1 MTAQKIKLTSDE
13 MKYIALFESMTGA
26 TARDCIID
34 EKMGRIIFLTKP
46 GEMGLAIGKGGRNIN
61 MLKRMTGKQI
71 EVVEYSDSPE
81 KLIRNSLSPANVKE
95 IRLTEKSDKKI
106 AVVEVDPKDKSVAIG
121 KNGRNIEKARMLA
134 KRYFQIDHVI
144 II

>member
-1 MTAQKIKLTSDE
+1 
-13 MKYIALFESMTGA
+13 
-26 TARDCIID
+26 
-34 EKMGRIIFLTKP
+34 
-46 GEMGLAIGKGGRNIN
+46 
-61 MLKRMTGKQI
+61 MTGKQI
-71 EVVEYSDSPE
+71 ELVEYSDTPE

-106 AVVEVDPKDKSVAIG
+106 AVVEVDPKDKSIAIG
-121 KNGRNIEKARMLA
+121 KNGRNIEKTRMLA

>member
-1 MTAQKIKLTSDE
+1 LTAQKIKLTSDE

-106 AVVEVDPKDKSVAIG
+106 AVVEVDPKDKSIAIG
-121 KNGRNIEKARMLA
+121 KNGRNIEKTRMLA

>member
-1 MTAQKIKLTSDE
+1 LTAQKIKLTSDE

>member
-1 MTAQKIKLTSDE
+1 

>member
-1 MTAQKIKLTSDE
+1 MTAQRIKLTSDE

-46 GEMGLAIGKGGRNIN
+46 GDMGLAIGKGGRNIN
-61 MLKRMTGKQI
+61 TLKKMTGKQI
-71 EVVEYSDSPE
+71 ELVEYSDTPE
-81 KLIRNSLSPANVKE
+81 KLIKNSLSPANVKE
-95 IRLTEKSDKKI
+95 IRLTEKSDRKI
-106 AVVEVDPKDKSVAIG
+106 AVVEVDPKDKSIAIG
-121 KNGRNIEKARMLA
+121 KNGRNIEKTRMLA

>member
-1 MTAQKIKLTSDE
+1 MTAQRIKLTSDE

-46 GEMGLAIGKGGRNIN
+46 GDMGLAIGKGGRNIN
-61 MLKRMTGKQI
+61 TLKKMTGKQI
-71 EVVEYSDSPE
+71 ELVEYSDTPE

-95 IRLTEKSDKKI
+95 IRLTEKSDRRI
-106 AVVEVDPKDKSVAIG
+106 AVVEVDPKDKSIAIG
-121 KNGRNIEKARMLA
+121 KNGRNIEKTRMLA

>member
-1 MTAQKIKLTSDE
+1 MTAQRIKLTSDE
-13 MKYIALFESMTGA
+13 MKYIALFESITGA

-34 EKMGRIIFLTKP
+34 EKMTRIIFLTKP
-46 GEMGLAIGKGGRNIN
+46 GDMGLAIGKGGRNIN
-61 MLKRMTGKQI
+61 ILKKMTGKQV
-71 EVVEYSDSPE
+71 ELVEYSDTPE

-95 IRLTEKSDKKI
+95 IRLTEKSDRKI
-106 AVVEVDPKDKSVAIG
+106 AVVEVDPKDKSIAIG
-121 KNGRNIEKARMLA
+121 KNGRNIERTRMLA

>member
-1 MTAQKIKLTSDE
+1 MTAQRIKLTSDE

-46 GEMGLAIGKGGRNIN
+46 GDMGLAIGKGGRNIN
-61 MLKRMTGKQI
+61 TLKKMTGKQI
-71 EVVEYSDSPE
+71 ELVEYSDTPE

-95 IRLTEKSDKKI
+95 IRLTEKSDRKI
-106 AVVEVDPKDKSVAIG
+106 AVVEVDPKDKSIAIG
-121 KNGRNIEKARMLA
+121 KNGRNIEKTRMLA

>member
-1 MTAQKIKLTSDE
+1 MTAQRIKLTSDE

-46 GEMGLAIGKGGRNIN
+46 GDMGLAIGKGGRNIN
-61 MLKRMTGKQI
+61 TLKKMTGKQI
-71 EVVEYSDSPE
+71 ELVEYSDTPE
-81 KLIRNSLSPANVKE
+81 KLIKNSLSPANVKE
-95 IRLTEKSDKKI
+95 IRLTEKSDRRI
-106 AVVEVDPKDKSVAIG
+106 AVVEVDPKDKSIAIG
-121 KNGRNIEKARMLA
+121 KNGRNIEKTRMLA